1 MMQSS
6 IQKSFNDYTAEID
19 KLSQVIIKE
28 MGSIKSN
35 VLENFRRI
43 IVDLS
48 FEVSYGEIDL
58 IQHIVRM
65 YEKHPEMIKDI
76 PNIKNSTELGELV
89 KAHIREELTTEGGI
103 YDRDGADSD
112 EE

>member
-1 MMQSS
+1 MQSN
-6 IQKSFNDYTAEID
+6 IQKSFNDYTVEIS

-35 VLENFRRI
+35 VFENFRRI

-48 FEVSYGEIDL
+48 FEVIYGEIDL

-89 KAHIREELTTEGGI
+89 KAYIREELTTEGGL
-103 YDRDGADSD
+103 YDGY
-112 EE
+112 

>member
-1 MMQSS
+1 MMQQVFKKVLTT
-6 IQKSFNDYTAEID
+6 IQLEID

-35 VLENFRRI
+35 VFENFRRI

-76 PNIKNSTELGELV
+76 PNIKKL
-89 KAHIREELTTEGGI
+89 
-103 YDRDGADSD
+103 Y
-112 EE
+112 